1 MTNHTIIHETI
12 VRDIVDLIN
21 TARNTDFIDLKND
34 VSIKSISHASDAM
47 TLVVPI
53 PTSTAVSVSSASMVA
68 KSIERKYATMLQM
81 VFSAININNSDN
93 GIDYLRRF
101 HTNLKMDDKL
111 SLDSYMD
118 FMASLPLDESINPI
132 EYRNEL
138 KSVMEDLKYHTSYL
152 VKEAFNPVSLSD
164 YRLVNTYGREKIIH
178 KNKKITTSIYEVDLS
193 DDLDFRREKNYN
205 DAIKNQLIA
214 TDVKKANEIVPTMM
228 VVKFVNMV
236 DGVEKVESSMVI
248 GVKAKIYPINSED
261 MMERL
266 YSKNQ
271 DRNGFLK
278 LIRATT
284 REISFFKD
292 FIFAIDK
299 AKIDA
304 LSSSRRG
311 SSSKIWK
318 ILERRAVKSRL
329 RRALMQPNDAS
340 AISVICIS
348 QEEVEYLKKNYNVHV
363 DNARVIRPIME
374 SYNLMGVVIVD
385 ELNEVLI
392 ANKLIQASR
401 EDKDMHRVEC
411 ELGCCH
417 EIDSNKFMGYVVVDT
432 VSYNYVFNKNYNNGN
447 GFASIL
453 NTKVYLNNPAAKFKV
468 CKDKRITDA
477 INKLIDKHHDN
488 VSAFKNENAVDL
500 LSMIGYDATTTNS
513 VDNTTVNTATNIT
526 GAQLFEDETVVTITN
541 NATAEQTTTATK
553 DAEATVTT
561 QEELDEILA
570 YGFDEEF

>member
-1 MTNHTIIHETI
+1 MKNKVMELMNTQMEARNVLALEIIEEAKESLKILGLEDLLNTGVATVTREVEIIKEVPVEVVKEIEVVREVPVEIIKEVEVVKEISSKEDKETI
-12 VRDIVDLIN
+12 AKLQKELEAVKLELTNKVAMYQGLVKDL
-21 TARNTDFIDLKND
+21 ND
-34 VSIKSISHASDAM
+34 KIKLLSESKPSK
-47 TLVVPI
+47 
-53 PTSTAVSVSSASMVA
+53 SNA
-68 KSIERKYATMLQM
+68 KVHVEQEVKTE
-81 VFSAININNSDN
+81 
-93 GIDYLRRF
+93 
-101 HTNLKMDDKL
+101 
-111 SLDSYMD
+111 
-118 FMASLPLDESINPI
+118 LPK
-132 EYRNEL
+132 EL
-138 KSVMEDLKYHTSYL
+138 KVRNLDTHVVGTYKGIAFEAM
-152 VKEAFNPVSLSD
+152 KEIMGTTIYNPSRWD
-164 YRLVNTYGREKIIH
+164 
-178 KNKKITTSIYEVDLS
+178 
-193 DDLDFRREKNYN
+193 
-205 DAIKNQLIA
+205 IK
-214 TDVKKANEIVPTMM
+214 
-228 VVKFVNMV
+228 
-236 DGVEKVESSMVI
+236 
-248 GVKAKIYPINSED
+248 
-261 MMERL
+261 
-266 YSKNQ
+266 
-271 DRNGFLK
+271 
-278 LIRATT
+278 
-284 REISFFKD
+284 
-292 FIFAIDK
+292 
-299 AKIDA
+299 
-304 LSSSRRG
+304 
-311 SSSKIWK
+311 
-318 ILERRAVKSRL
+318 
-329 RRALMQPNDAS
+329 
-340 AISVICIS
+340 
-348 QEEVEYLKKNYNVHV
+348 
-363 DNARVIRPIME
+363 
-374 SYNLMGVVIVD
+374 D

-526 GAQLFEDETVVTITN
+526 GAQLFEDETVVTTTN